1 MLILLGSVF
10 IPKFFFVGILDE
22 KPCYFINISQFEG
35 KVFIPFLLLF
45 AMWLWKNYWETET
58 YFFSISQ
65 GAFKANKNDDCIS
78 KTGHIIMKHLGSQEE
93 N

>member
-22 KPCYFINISQFEG
+22 KSCYFISINQFEG
-35 KVFIPFLLLF
+35 KVFIPFLLLS
-45 AMWLWKNYWETET
+45 AMGLWENYWEMET
-58 YFFSISQ
+58 YFLSISQ
-65 GAFKANKNDDCIS
+65 DAFKANKNDYSIS
-78 KTGHIIMKHLGSQEE
+78 KTGHVIMKHLGSQEE

>member
-22 KPCYFINISQFEG
+22 KSCYFINMSQFEE

-45 AMWLWKNYWETET
+45 AMWLWKNYWEMET
-58 YFFSISQ
+58 YFLSISQ
-65 GAFKANKNDDCIS
+65 GIFKANKNDDCIY
-78 KTGHIIMKHLGSQEE
+78 KTGHVIMNHLGSQEE